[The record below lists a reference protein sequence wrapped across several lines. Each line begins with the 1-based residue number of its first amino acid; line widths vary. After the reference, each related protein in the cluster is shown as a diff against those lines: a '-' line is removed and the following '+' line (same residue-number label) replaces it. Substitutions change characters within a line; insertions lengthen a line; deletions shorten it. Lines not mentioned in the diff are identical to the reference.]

1 MKKEIIKLEFPFK
14 LEELLNYTFNFDN
27 LIKAI
32 SFLHNNSIKLFSEIN
47 DINKH
52 IAVFESMKSDIEEM
66 KITTKNIQNQNDA
79 LNQSMKNMQER
90 MLKFDGSLNELNKK
104 VKDNETKIEEHNTFI
119 ESHDKNLSHLNKV
132 VEDNVKKI
140 GKLDEEVSASRKEM
154 AIINEEMQKLKAK
167 DKDLEDLI
175 FSKTDLLNSKIIDNK
190 NDIETLDNSVST
202 INSFYN
208 VLKNK
213 MEAKNKEFETMIKNL
228 TGGIGDKIINFN
240 FKSSE
245 ENKEGGGEGQGEGEN
260 KENQNMGLLIKTI
273 NDNNFLRTKINDIE
287 EDIKNFKALVDS
299 NEEKMNKSVD
309 KNKGN
314 IENIKNNLEQLNN
327 NLEIITKEVREEKED
342 PLKRLDLTKYVTKDV
357 FKKASDNIRIL
368 TSAIGTTTTRE
379 EFDNAIKKINAR
391 LQSVELIQQGVSYG
405 TRTMINSKLVQ
416 SGADPQEMYITQMEN
431 VEAKDSLK
439 PKSSEELK
447 KIILFTINEEIK
459 NINILKHPKFSE
471 ILNNMAKLEKDI
483 GKNDSS
489 IINIRNILAV
499 SPTQN
504 DLINLRQ
511 ELERF
516 SEESSKKINELFKII
531 NGDEEDEEDEEEKKN
546 ALAGFCLNKKINIL
560 ITKFNE
566 LYNKLISVQN
576 KNNSLSREIKEEVK
590 QNLKMETLKV
600 VEEFKSKLDS
610 FTYKFENELR
620 SKIDHSGLSVFEDKM
635 SSRFRIDLKE
645 KLDKS
650 ELKKNNYVIKR
661 KINNLENKISK
672 TLVDTIIDLQMDEA
686 PLIVKTNA
694 QNVELC
700 ASCNQALK
708 KNFFNTDRNFSRN
721 SEMTS
726 LGGKKKSLKSNSN
739 HHITL
744 NLNMK
749 ETNSSSK
756 NKKLPGIVSYT
767 QSK

>member
-32 SFLHNNSIKLFSEIN
+32 SFLHNNNLKLFSEIN
-47 DINKH
+47 DINKR
-52 IAVFESMKSDIEEM
+52 ISVFDSMKSDIEEI
-66 KITTKNIQNQNDA
+66 KIQSKSIQNQNEA
-79 LNQSMKNMQER
+79 LSQSMKNMQER
-90 MLKFDGSLNELNKK
+90 MLKFDGSLNEINKK
-104 VKDNETKIEEHNTFI
+104 LKDDETKIEELNTLM

-140 GKLDEEVSASRKEM
+140 GKLDEEISAHKRDLV
-154 AIINEEMQKLKAK
+154 IINEGIQNLKAK
-167 DKDLEDLI
+167 NKDLEDLI
-175 FSKTDLLNSKIIDNK
+175 ALKTELLNSKIIDNK

-213 MEAKNKEFETMIKNL
+213 METKNKEFETMIRNL
-228 TGGIGDKIINFN
+228 TGGIGDKLINFN
-240 FKSSE
+240 FKRSE
-245 ENKEGGGEGQGEGEN
+245 ENKEGEGEGQGEN
-260 KENQNMGLLIKTI
+260 KDNENMGLLIKTI
-273 NDNNFLRTKINDIE
+273 NDNNFLSSKINDIE
-287 EDIKNFKALVDS
+287 EEIKNFKALVDLK
-299 NEEKMNKSVD
+299 EENMKKNVD
-309 KNKGN
+309 KNKSD
-314 IENIKNNLEQLNN
+314 IENIQNNLEQLNN
-327 NLEIITKEVREEKED
+327 NLEIITKEVRQEKED
-342 PLKRLDLTKYVTKDV
+342 PLKNLDLTKYVTKDV

-379 EFDNAIKKINAR
+379 EFDTAIKKINTR

-416 SGADPQEMYITQMEN
+416 SGADPQEMYITQMDN
-431 VEAKDSLK
+431 MQAKDSLK

-447 KIILFTINEEIK
+447 KLILYTINEEIK
-459 NINILKHPKFSE
+459 NINILKHPKFVE

-531 NGDEEDEEDEEEKKN
+531 NGDEEDEDDEEEKKN
-546 ALAGFCLNKKINIL
+546 ALAGFCINKKINIL

-590 QNLKMETLKV
+590 QNLKTETLKV

-620 SKIDHSGLSVFEDKM
+620 GKIDRSGLSVFEDKM
-635 SSRFRIDLKE
+635 SSRFRTDLKE

-708 KNFFNTDRNFSRN
+708 KNFFSTDRNFSRN
-721 SEMTS
+721 NEMNNP

-756 NKKLPGIVSYT
+756 NKKLPGILSYT

>member
-32 SFLHNNSIKLFSEIN
+32 SFLHNNNLKLFSEIN
-47 DINKH
+47 DINKR
-52 IAVFESMKSDIEEM
+52 ISVFDSMKSDIEEI
-66 KITTKNIQNQNDA
+66 KIQSKSIQNQNEA
-79 LNQSMKNMQER
+79 LSQSMKNMQER
-90 MLKFDGSLNELNKK
+90 MLKFDGSLNEINKK
-104 VKDNETKIEEHNTFI
+104 LKDDETKIEEHNTLM

-140 GKLDEEVSASRKEM
+140 GILDEEISAHKKDLV
-154 AIINEEMQKLKAK
+154 IINEGIQNLKAK

-175 FSKTDLLNSKIIDNK
+175 ALKTELLNSKIIDNK

-213 MEAKNKEFETMIKNL
+213 METKNKEFETMIRNL
-228 TGGIGDKIINFN
+228 TGGIGDKLINFN

-245 ENKEGGGEGQGEGEN
+245 EKKEGEGEGQGEN
-260 KENQNMGLLIKTI
+260 KDNENMGLLIKTI
-273 NDNNFLRTKINDIE
+273 NDNNFLSSKINDIE
-287 EDIKNFKALVDS
+287 EEIKNFKTLVDLK
-299 NEEKMNKSVD
+299 EENMKKYVD
-309 KNKGN
+309 KNKSD
-314 IENIKNNLEQLNN
+314 IESIQNNLEQLNN
-327 NLEIITKEVREEKED
+327 NLEIITKEVRQEKED
-342 PLKRLDLTKYVTKDV
+342 PLKNLDLTKYVTKDV

-379 EFDNAIKKINAR
+379 EFDTAIKKINTR

-405 TRTMINSKLVQ
+405 TSTMINSKLVQ
-416 SGADPQEMYITQMEN
+416 SGADPQEMYITQMDN
-431 VEAKDSLK
+431 MQAKDSIK

-447 KIILFTINEEIK
+447 KLILYTINEEIK
-459 NINILKHPKFSE
+459 NINILKHPKFVE

-531 NGDEEDEEDEEEKKN
+531 NGDEEDEDDEEEKKN
-546 ALAGFCLNKKINIL
+546 ALAGFCINKKINIL

-566 LYNKLISVQN
+566 K
-576 KNNSLSREIKEEVK
+576 
-590 QNLKMETLKV
+590 
-600 VEEFKSKLDS
+600 
-610 FTYKFENELR
+610 
-620 SKIDHSGLSVFEDKM
+620 
-635 SSRFRIDLKE
+635 
-645 KLDKS
+645 
-650 ELKKNNYVIKR
+650 
-661 KINNLENKISK
+661 
-672 TLVDTIIDLQMDEA
+672 
-686 PLIVKTNA
+686 
-694 QNVELC
+694 
-700 ASCNQALK
+700 
-708 KNFFNTDRNFSRN
+708 
-721 SEMTS
+721 
-726 LGGKKKSLKSNSN
+726 
-739 HHITL
+739 
-744 NLNMK
+744 
-749 ETNSSSK
+749 
-756 NKKLPGIVSYT
+756 
-767 QSK
+767 

>member
-154 AIINEEMQKLKAK
+154 AIINEGMQKLKAK

-213 MEAKNKEFETMIKNL
+213 METKNKEFETMIRNL
-228 TGGIGDKIINFN
+228 TGGIGDKLINFN

-245 ENKEGGGEGQGEGEN
+245 EKKEGGGEGEGEN
-260 KENQNMGLLIKTI
+260 KDNENMGLLIKTI
-273 NDNNFLRTKINDIE
+273 NDNNFLSSKINDIE
-287 EDIKNFKALVDS
+287 EEIKNFKALVDLK
-299 NEEKMNKSVD
+299 EENMKKNVD
-309 KNKGN
+309 KNKSD
-314 IENIKNNLEQLNN
+314 IESIQNNLEQLNN
-327 NLEIITKEVREEKED
+327 NLEIITKEVRQEKED
-342 PLKRLDLTKYVTKDV
+342 PLKNLDLTKYVTKDV

-379 EFDNAIKKINAR
+379 EFDTAIKKINTR

-416 SGADPQEMYITQMEN
+416 SGVDPQEMYITQMDN
-431 VEAKDSLK
+431 LQAKDSLK

-447 KIILFTINEEIK
+447 RLIIYTINEEIK
-459 NINILKHPKFSE
+459 NINILKHPKFVE

-531 NGDEEDEEDEEEKKN
+531 NGDEEDEDDEEEKKN
-546 ALAGFCLNKKINIL
+546 ALAGFCINKKINIL

-590 QNLKMETLKV
+590 QNLKTETLKV

-620 SKIDHSGLSVFEDKM
+620 GKIDRSGLSVFEDKM
-635 SSRFRIDLKE
+635 SSRFRTDLKE

-708 KNFFNTDRNFSRN
+708 KNFFCTDRNFSRN
-721 SEMTS
+721 NEMNNP

-756 NKKLPGIVSYT
+756 NKKLPGILSYT

>member
-1 MKKEIIKLEFPFK
+1 MKKEILQLEFPFK

-32 SFLHNNSIKLFSEIN
+32 TFLHNNNLKLFSQIN
-47 DINKH
+47 DINKR
-52 IAVFESMKSDIEEM
+52 ISVFDSMKIGIDEM
-66 KITTKNIQNQNDA
+66 KIQTQNIQNQNEMM
-79 LNQSMKNMQER
+79 NQSVKNMQESL
-90 MLKFDGSLNELNKK
+90 LKFDLSINDLNKNLK
-104 VKDNETKIEEHNTFI
+104 EAESKIEGHNTFI
-119 ESHDKNLSHLNKV
+119 ESHDKNLAHLNKV
-132 VEDNVKKI
+132 VEDNIKKI
-140 GKLDEEVSASRKEM
+140 GN
-154 AIINEEMQKLKAK
+154 INEEISEYKKEMLNINENMEKLKAK

-175 FSKTDLLNSKIIDNK
+175 IHKTEILNSRIDDNK

-202 INSFYN
+202 INSFYS

-213 MEAKNKEFETMIKNL
+213 METKHKEFDTIIKNFS
-228 TGGIGDKIINFN
+228 GGISGKIINLN
-240 FKSSE
+240 LKNE
-245 ENKEGGGEGQGEGEN
+245 GNKEGEGSD
-260 KENQNMGLLIKTI
+260 NMGLLIKTI
-273 NDNNFLRTKINDIE
+273 NDNHNLSSKINDIE
-287 EDIKNFKALVDS
+287 EDFKNFKASVES
-299 NEEKMNKSVD
+299 NEEKMKETIG
-309 KNKGN
+309 KNTSD
-314 IENIKNNLEQLNN
+314 IEVIKKNFEQLNQD
-327 NLEIITKEVREEKED
+327 LETITKEVREEKED
-342 PLKRLDLTKYVTKDV
+342 PLENLDLSKYVTKDS
-357 FKKASDNIRIL
+357 FKKATDNIRIL
-368 TSAIGTTTTRE
+368 TSAINTTATRD

-405 TRTMINSKLVQ
+405 TRTLINSQLVQ
-416 SGADPQEMYITQMEN
+416 SGANPQEIYITQGEN
-431 VEAKDSLK
+431 ILSKERLRPQTNGD
-439 PKSSEELK
+439 LK
-447 KIILFTINEEIK
+447 KVIITTINEEIK
-459 NINILKHPKFSE
+459 NINILKNPKFTE
-471 ILNNMAKLEKDI
+471 ILNNLAQLEKDI
-483 GKNDSS
+483 NKNDSS

-499 SPTQN
+499 TPTQN
-504 DLINLRQ
+504 DMINLRQ
-511 ELERF
+511 EFERL
-516 SEESSKKINELFKII
+516 SEESMKKINEIFKII
-531 NGDEEDEEDEEEKKN
+531 NGDEEDEDEDEKKN
-546 ALAGFCLNKKINIL
+546 VLAGLCMNKKINIL
-560 ITKFNE
+560 INKFND

-590 QNLKMETLKV
+590 QNLKMETMKV

-721 SEMTS
+721 SEANTIGNKRS
-726 LGGKKKSLKSNSN
+726 FKSSSNN
-739 HHITL
+739 HINL

-749 ETNSSSK
+749 ETNNSSK
-756 NKKLPGIVSYT
+756 NKKLPGISSYT

>member
-1 MKKEIIKLEFPFK
+1 
-14 LEELLNYTFNFDN
+14 
-27 LIKAI
+27 
-32 SFLHNNSIKLFSEIN
+32 
-47 DINKH
+47 
-52 IAVFESMKSDIEEM
+52 
-66 KITTKNIQNQNDA
+66 
-79 LNQSMKNMQER
+79 
-90 MLKFDGSLNELNKK
+90 
-104 VKDNETKIEEHNTFI
+104 
-119 ESHDKNLSHLNKV
+119 
-132 VEDNVKKI
+132 
-140 GKLDEEVSASRKEM
+140 M
-154 AIINEEMQKLKAK
+154 ANINEGIQKLKAK

-175 FSKTDLLNSKIIDNK
+175 FSKTELLNSKIIDNK

-213 MEAKNKEFETMIKNL
+213 METKNKEFETMIKNL
-228 TGGIGDKIINFN
+228 TGGIGDKLINFN

-245 ENKEGGGEGQGEGEN
+245 ENKEGGGGEN
-260 KENQNMGLLIKTI
+260 KENENMGLLIKTI
-273 NDNNFLRTKINDIE
+273 NDNNFLSSKIKDIE
-287 EDIKNFKALVDS
+287 EEIKNFKELVDT
-299 NEEKMNKSVD
+299 NEEKMNKNVD
-309 KNKGN
+309 KNRGD

-431 VEAKDSLK
+431 IEANDSLK

-447 KIILFTINEEIK
+447 KLILFTINEEIK
-459 NINILKHPKFSE
+459 NINILKHPKFSD

-531 NGDEEDEEDEEEKKN
+531 NGDEEDEED
-546 ALAGFCLNKKINIL
+546 LG
-560 ITKFNE
+560 
-566 LYNKLISVQN
+566 
-576 KNNSLSREIKEEVK
+576 
-590 QNLKMETLKV
+590 
-600 VEEFKSKLDS
+600 
-610 FTYKFENELR
+610 
-620 SKIDHSGLSVFEDKM
+620 
-635 SSRFRIDLKE
+635 RF
-645 KLDKS
+645 
-650 ELKKNNYVIKR
+650 
-661 KINNLENKISK
+661 
-672 TLVDTIIDLQMDEA
+672 
-686 PLIVKTNA
+686 
-694 QNVELC
+694 
-700 ASCNQALK
+700 
-708 KNFFNTDRNFSRN
+708 
-721 SEMTS
+721 
-726 LGGKKKSLKSNSN
+726 
-739 HHITL
+739 
-744 NLNMK
+744 
-749 ETNSSSK
+749 
-756 NKKLPGIVSYT
+756 LP
-767 QSK
+767 K